1 MTELEQTI
9 MREISTLPES
19 RRADV
24 LAFIRY
30 LKLSIPRDRKEIE
43 ERFDKSLKSIR
54 ARAKKLN
61 ITQEDIEAE
70 IRAVREG
77 R

>member
-9 MREISTLPES
+9 MLEISTLPET

-30 LKLSIPRDRKEIE
+30 LKLSIPSDQMELE
-43 ERFDKSLKSIR
+43 EKFDKALQSIR
-54 ARAKKLN
+54 ARAKEMN
-61 ITQEDIEAE
+61 ITPEDIEAE

-77 R
+77 K